1 MLGFLFL
8 GIVLNKSRLDQNPTP
23 RKEAVM
29 KKTMIILTI
38 PFIAAFAVCSLLG
51 ACNQQAWAETHVQ
64 STMETRSMVLL
75 QVESEELQK
84 WVPESMQI
92 APFPPGPFKDANL
105 FIIFIDMLLVHD
117 PQGKPIIGGMY
128 RAAVFCV
135 PVKHS
140 KTGEMV
146 YLVIHGLTDNPEYVP
161 GAYKNSKGCSIHREL
176 NHTISGLNAMQGTD
190 TWKFKDSSGAL
201 IDFNVRYERALPMRA
216 KPVQKIYSCVEPEF
230 YRIYKT
236 DYLVD
241 VVKSIPAN
249 IDRAKEYRL
258 KVSVP
263 ELEKLFDGSEQLVG
277 ILIIPAYARDV
288 FLP

>member
-1 MLGFLFL
+1 MYKRVYFILHVCLICYLFI
-8 GIVLNKSRLDQNPTP
+8 G
-23 RKEAVM
+23 
-29 KKTMIILTI
+29 
-38 PFIAAFAVCSLLG
+38 G
-51 ACNQQAWAETHVQ
+51 ALSEPAWAETHVQ
-64 STMETRSMVLL
+64 STMETRSMVVL
-75 QVESEELQK
+75 QVESVELQK

-92 APFPPGPFKDANL
+92 TPAPAGPFKGANL
-105 FIIFIDMLLVHD
+105 FIIFIDLLLVQD
-117 PQGKPIIGGMY
+117 PQGKPIVGGTY

-161 GAYKNSKGCSIHREL
+161 GPYKNTKGCSIRRDL
-176 NHTISGLNAMQGTD
+176 NHTVSALNAVEGSD
-190 TWKFKDSSGAL
+190 TWEFKDSSGAL
-201 IDFNVRYERALPMRA
+201 IDFHVRYERALPKRV
-216 KPVQKIYSCVEPEF
+216 KPVQKIYSGVEPEF

-241 VVKSIPAN
+241 VVKSIPAK
-249 IDRAKEYRL
+249 IDRMKDYRL

-263 ELEKLFDGSEQLVG
+263 ELGKLFDGSEQLVG
-277 ILIIPAYARDV
+277 ILIIPAYVRDV